1 MTPAGGFA
9 RRRHGICASA
19 RSILNS
25 SLIGAPS
32 RTVASITK
40 RCRND
45 GHDHSHQSR
54 CTNLPV
60 SGMRLAR
67 RIQEGN
73 ESGYGAANSRSIHRD
88 TWSKELLFLF
98 FFSFFF
104 HENGSFR
111 KAAVA
116 LSVDGSVEASSTL
129 FASPPRW
136 LSVCTEAGIGATIK
150 RVIYV
155 RDGRSGGVGRPP
167 RYLQVHTR
175 SSRCAEISPINR
187 SVIFGLL
194 ETSRQYADG
203 CASYR

>member
-1 MTPAGGFA
+1 
-9 RRRHGICASA
+9 
-19 RSILNS
+19 
-25 SLIGAPS
+25 
-32 RTVASITK
+32 V
-40 RCRND
+40 
-45 GHDHSHQSR
+45 HQSPCLR
-54 CTNLPV
+54 YETGTEDPGGKRVGLRSCKQSLYSSRHLV
-60 SGMRLAR
+60 
-67 RIQEGN
+67 EGA
-73 ESGYGAANSRSIHRD
+73 SLSV
-88 TWSKELLFLF
+88 

>member
-1 MTPAGGFA
+1 MTDTIT
-9 RRRHGICASA
+9 RTNHG
-19 RSILNS
+19 
-25 SLIGAPS
+25 
-32 RTVASITK
+32 ASISQ
-40 RCRND
+40 R
-45 GHDHSHQSR
+45 
-54 CTNLPV
+54 V

-73 ESGYGAANSRSIHRD
+73 ESGYGAANSRLYSSRHLVERA
-88 TWSKELLFLF
+88 SFLFSFF

-104 HENGSFR
+104 FSFFMKTEGSGRRFR
-111 KAAVA
+111 SMPRSEQART
-116 LSVDGSVEASSTL
+116 TL

-136 LSVCTEAGIGATIK
+136 LSVCTEPGIGATIK

-203 CASYR
+203 CASYRCIPTICLLRQKSAEIIGLSALNDHTRYY